1 MGISTK
7 KRSIMILYSSSL
19 DLESHRVRIV
29 LAEKGIP
36 VDIIEID
43 RYGKQEDLFE
53 LNPYNTTPTLVDRE
67 LVLYNSNIIMEYL
80 DERFP
85 HPPLLPIYPVTR
97 AKFRLMIFRMDQ
109 DWYPLVKTIQTGKPQ
124 EQESARLKLQN
135 GLLSILPLFN
145 EYEYLL
151 SDTFSLIDCCFA
163 PLLWRLP
170 SLGVELSPKHAKAL
184 IDYSKK
190 IFQRETFQ
198 KSLTEPELELCR
210 KK

>member
-19 DLESHRVRIV
+19 DMESHRVRIV

-67 LVLYNSNIIMEYL
+67 LVLYHSNIIMEYL

-85 HPPLLPIYPVTR
+85 HPPLLPVYPVTR
-97 AKFRLMIFRMDQ
+97 AKFRLMIYRIDH
-109 DWYPLVKTIQTGKPQ
+109 DWYPLAKIIKTGSPE
-124 EQESARLKLQN
+124 EQEMARVKLKS
-135 GLLSILPLFN
+135 GILSIAPLFD
-145 EYEYLL
+145 EYAYLL

-163 PLLWRLP
+163 PLLWRFP
-170 SLGVELSPKHAKAL
+170 SLGIELPSKE
-184 IDYSKK
+184 SKK
-190 IFQRETFQ
+190 IIEYSKRIFARETFQ
-198 KSLTEPELELCR
+198 KSLTEPELELR
-210 KK
+210 GAL